1 MPYNKLFKEKLSI
14 DETQINLLTDI
25 GNNNLTEYITKNR
38 NELKKYILNHPNFLK
53 SLKPIPFKKNSPKIA
68 KLMIN
73 ASQIANVGP
82 MAAIA
87 GGISEISIDFL
98 INKGSNYSIVDN
110 GGDIAFI
117 NNEKNKK
124 VICGIYAGKSPLSG
138 KIAFEFKNNEK
149 SVGIC
154 SSSGTVGFSL
164 SYGRSDCVTIIA
176 EKSSI
181 ADALATA
188 IANDVNGKTDNN
200 AVEKGLLTAEKFRKH
215 FIGGLIIV
223 GETIGTIGKLPKII
237 ETKDKT
243 IFNDFK
249 EEY

>member
-1 MPYNKLFKEKLSI
+1 MKDNKIFKEKLSI
-14 DETQINLLTDI
+14 DETQLNLVTDI
-25 GNNNLTEYITKNR
+25 ENNNLNEFITKNR

-53 SLKPIPFKKNSPKIA
+53 SLKPVPEGKNSPKIA
-68 KLMIN
+68 KIMIE
-73 ASQIANVGP
+73 ASKISNVGP

-87 GGISEISIDFL
+87 GSISEISMNFL
-98 INKGSNYSIVDN
+98 VKKGSNYSIVDN

-117 NNEKNKK
+117 NKKKNKK

-138 KIAFEFKNNEK
+138 KIAFEFNNYK
-149 SVGIC
+149 YPIGIC

-176 EKSSI
+176 KKSSI
-181 ADALATA
+181 ADSLATA
-188 IANDVNGKTDNN
+188 IGNDVNGKTDNE
-200 AVEKGLLTAEKFRKH
+200 AVERGLLTADKFKEY

-223 GETIGTIGKLPKII
+223 GEAIGTIGKLPKIV
-237 ETKDKT
+237 ENKDEA

-249 EEY
+249 DKY